1 MRQNIND
8 EIKEL
13 LKADSETAC
22 AVLKEKFDMLPS
34 IIDEYDG
41 EDWWERGEEI
51 CREKIKDNSDF
62 FTGYIHASEDESVVG
77 FVKKMI
83 DDYCEWRDD
92 FYEPYGRVIPEK
104 RGEHRAWKLISDYFF
119 TISNDCEFRI
129 NYILNQRKIA
139 EEKELMENDPI
150 KYLILKVQNLQKTI
164 DEQTEMMEDMSDTVV
179 YLKETIES
187 MSSEIDE
194 FAEISDD
201 ENDFSDEDFDEDF
214 DEDSDEDSDDDFDD

>member
-22 AVLKEKFDMLPS
+22 AILKEKFDMLPS

-41 EDWWERGEEI
+41 EDWLERLERGEEI

-62 FTGYIHASEDESVVG
+62 FTGYIHASEDESVVE

-83 DDYCEWRDD
+83 DDYREWRDD
-92 FYEPYGRVIPEK
+92 FYGPNGRVIPEK
-104 RGEHRAWKLISDYFF
+104 YSEHRAWSLISDYFF
-119 TISNDCEFRI
+119 SISIDCESRI

-201 ENDFSDEDFDEDF
+201 ENDFSDEDFD
-214 DEDSDEDSDDDFDD
+214 DDFDD